1 MFSFIPSNWVAI
13 DSFSGSV
20 YGHQKLQFSS
30 NEVKLLDFWCVP
42 VKNQVF
48 KAALTTYGR
57 KTGVE
62 HTVLLR
68 AVSYNDRIYF
78 SRRNSES
85 DWLKN
90 ALANHTV
97 RVSFDGIIHN
107 GIASF
112 VSDESLA
119 KKISELKYPGEQRS
133 QEARVVLQVI
143 LE

>member
-1 MFSFIPSNWVAI
+1 MELNYLTLST
-13 DSFSGSV
+13 
-20 YGHQKLQFSS
+20 
-30 NEVKLLDFWCVP
+30 VP

-48 KAALTTYGR
+48 KASLTTYGR
-57 KTGVE
+57 KTGAE

-90 ALANHTV
+90 ALTNHTV
-97 RVSFDGIIHN
+97 RVGFDDTTYN
-107 GIASF
+107 GIASLI
-112 VSDESLA
+112 SDESLA
-119 KKISELKYPGEQRS
+119 KKISELKYPSEQRS
-133 QEARVVLQVI
+133 QEVRVVLQVI

>member
-1 MFSFIPSNWVAI
+1 MAC
-13 DSFSGSV
+13 FSGSV
-20 YGHQKLQFSS
+20 YGHQKLQFSI
-30 NEVKLLDFWCVP
+30 NEVKLLDFVCVP

-57 KTGVE
+57 KTGGE

-68 AVSYNDRIYF
+68 AVSYNDGIYF
-78 SRRNSES
+78 SRRNSDS

-97 RVSFDGIIHN
+97 KVSFDDITYN
-107 GIASF
+107 GVASL
-112 VSDESLA
+112 VADESLA
-119 KKISELKYPGEQRS
+119 KKISEIKYPGEQRS
-133 QEARVVLQVI
+133 QEARVVLQVM

>member
-1 MFSFIPSNWVAI
+1 
-13 DSFSGSV
+13 
-20 YGHQKLQFSS
+20 
-30 NEVKLLDFWCVP
+30 

-57 KTGVE
+57 KTGAE

-90 ALANHTV
+90 ALVNPKV
-97 RVSFDGIIHN
+97 KVGFDGAIRD
-107 GIASF
+107 GMASV
-112 VSDESLA
+112 VSDKSLA
-119 KKISELKYPGEQRS
+119 KKISELKYPGEQRA
-133 QEARVVLQVI
+133 QEVRIVLQVM

>member
-1 MFSFIPSNWVAI
+1 MF
-13 DSFSGSV
+13 
-20 YGHQKLQFSS
+20 
-30 NEVKLLDFWCVP
+30 DFWYVP

-48 KAALTTYGR
+48 RAALTTYGR
-57 KTGVE
+57 KTGAE

-68 AVSYNDRIYF
+68 AVAYNGMVYF

-90 ALANHTV
+90 ALTNPKVKVDFEDSIH
-97 RVSFDGIIHN
+97 DGK
-107 GIASF
+107 ASI

-119 KKISELKYPGEQRS
+119 KKISELKYPGEQRA
-133 QEARVVLQVI
+133 QEVRVVLQVA

>member
-1 MFSFIPSNWVAI
+1 M
-13 DSFSGSV
+13 
-20 YGHQKLQFSS
+20 
-30 NEVKLLDFWCVP
+30 VP

-48 KAALTTYGR
+48 KAALTTHGR
-57 KTGVE
+57 KTGSK

-90 ALANHTV
+90 ALANPAV
-97 RVSFDGIIHN
+97 KVGFDGTTYS
-107 GIASF
+107 GVASL
-112 VSDESLA
+112 VSDKSLA

-133 QEARVVLQVI
+133 QEVRIVLQVI